1 MVVEAVTTCAAIV
14 DFASLLGKSA
24 PLPLAG
30 SEASEARSRGWGWG
44 FHRHGPKARTRPSRR
59 ASCHDDYCPC
69 STRTFS
75 QPLLIRERFC
85 LRQAS
90 TAWSPSFITLRQ

>member
-1 MVVEAVTTCAAIV
+1 MVVEAVTTCAEIV

-44 FHRHGPKARTRPSRR
+44 STGMGPRLGRGLQDAHPAMTTTARARPELSR
-59 ASCHDDYCPC
+59 SPC
-69 STRTFS
+69 
-75 QPLLIRERFC
+75 
-85 LRQAS
+85 
-90 TAWSPSFITLRQ
+90 